1 MAGGEGVVTGALRRR
16 EQGLKSEGEQDNT
29 ELNKRNNGCVKGC
42 KKMESEREKKGYVRG
57 IRHL

>member
-29 ELNKRNNGCVKGC
+29 ELNKRNNGRVKGC
-42 KKMESEREKKGYVRG
+42 KKNVVGKEKKGYVRG